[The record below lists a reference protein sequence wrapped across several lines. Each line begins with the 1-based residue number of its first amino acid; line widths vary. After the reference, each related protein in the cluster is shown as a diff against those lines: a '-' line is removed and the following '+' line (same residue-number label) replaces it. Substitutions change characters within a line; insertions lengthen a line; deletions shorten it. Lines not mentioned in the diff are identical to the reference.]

1 MDTILSLLAGSQ
13 NILLII
19 GTAIIGLITVFFGG
33 RVSGANRERDKQRA
47 KEADAYEK
55 HLQDIGSAAG
65 AGRADRLPDV
75 SSDPH
80 NRDTKR

>member
-19 GTAIIGLITVFFGG
+19 ETAIIGLITVFFGG

-47 KEADAYEK
+47 KDADAYEQNLK
-55 HLQDIGSAAG
+55 DVAA
-65 AGRADRLPDV
+65 A
-75 SSDPH
+75 SDAR
-80 NRDTKR
+80 NRVGGVPNPKDPYLRD